1 MAFDKNNTSLFMKI
15 VIIIFA
21 VILVLSLCLPFFSSC
36 SATPSTAQDDSA
48 QGDSSTE
55 VSTVA
60 EIQAQYASLIE
71 SLEGKLADDPDN
83 LTHLASLG
91 NNYMDEG
98 VDMKSASDAADNE
111 ETIAEVFSKAVGY
124 YDDYLEAAAAS
135 DADADSV
142 SAVTVDRA
150 VCLFYS
156 GEEDQA
162 IADLSSFLEETDDY
176 VMGWYNLGAFYSQQG
191 DNEQAKEAFNKVIEL
206 DPDNESGIVSYAQ
219 LQLAIIEASEEAA
232 EEETDDADGA
242 EEESADE
249 GAADE
254 AADDADEADATADGT
269 DDADATADDGDAAGD
284 ADADADEA
292 DAETDGA
299 DATAADADESA
310 STEAE

>member
-36 SATPSTAQDDSA
+36 SATPSTTQDDSA
-48 QGDSSTE
+48 QSDSSTE
-55 VSTVA
+55 ASTVA

-124 YDDYLEAAAAS
+124 YDDYLEAAAAG

-191 DNEQAKEAFNKVIEL
+191 DNDQAKEAFNKVIEL

-249 GAADE
+249 GAAD
-254 AADDADEADATADGT
+254 TQTDGA

-284 ADADADEA
+284 TDADADEA

>member
-36 SATPSTAQDDSA
+36 SATPSTTQDDGA
-48 QGDSSTE
+48 QSDSSTE
-55 VSTVA
+55 ASTVA

-124 YDDYLEAAAAS
+124 YDDYLEAAAAG

-191 DNEQAKEAFNKVIEL
+191 DNDQAKEAFNKVIEL

-254 AADDADEADATADGT
+254 TADVADE
-269 DDADATADDGDAAGD
+269 ADATADDGDAAGD

>member
-36 SATPSTAQDDSA
+36 SAMPSTTQDDSA
-48 QGDSSTE
+48 QSDSSTE
-55 VSTVA
+55 ASTVA

-124 YDDYLEAAAAS
+124 YDDYLEAAAAG

-191 DNEQAKEAFNKVIEL
+191 DNDQAKEAFNKVIEL

-254 AADDADEADATADGT
+254 AADDADDADATADDADAQT
-269 DDADATADDGDAAGD
+269 DSADDADATAD
-284 ADADADEA
+284 
-292 DAETDGA
+292 
-299 DATAADADESA
+299 DADESA

>member
-36 SATPSTAQDDSA
+36 SATPSTTQDDGA
-48 QGDSSTE
+48 QSDSSTE
-55 VSTVA
+55 ASTVA

-124 YDDYLEAAAAS
+124 YDDYLEAAAAG

-156 GEEDQA
+156 GEEGQA

-191 DNEQAKEAFNKVIEL
+191 DNDQAKEAFNKVIEL
-206 DPDNESGIVSYAQ
+206 DPDNESGVVSYAQ

-232 EEETDDADGA
+232 AEEETDGADGA

-254 AADDADEADATADGT
+254 TADVADE
-269 DDADATADDGDAAGD
+269 ADATADDGDAAGD

>member
-36 SATPSTAQDDSA
+36 SATPSTTQDDSA
-48 QGDSSTE
+48 QSDSSSE
-55 VSTVA
+55 ASTVA

-124 YDDYLEAAAAS
+124 YDDYLEAAAAG

-162 IADLSSFLEETDDY
+162 IADLSSFLEATDDY

-191 DNEQAKEAFNKVIEL
+191 DNDQAKEAFNKVIEL

-232 EEETDDADGA
+232 EEEADDADGA

-249 GAADE
+249 GAAD
-254 AADDADEADATADGT
+254 TQTDGA

>member
-36 SATPSTAQDDSA
+36 SATPSTTQDDGA
-48 QGDSSTE
+48 QSDSSTE
-55 VSTVA
+55 ASTVA

-98 VDMKSASDAADNE
+98 VDMKSASGAADHE

-124 YDDYLEAAAAS
+124 YDDYLEAAAAG

-162 IADLSSFLEETDDY
+162 IADLSSFLEGTDDY

-191 DNEQAKEAFNKVIEL
+191 DNDQAKEAFNKVIEL
-206 DPDNESGIVSYAQ
+206 DPDNESGVVSYAQ
-219 LQLAIIEASEEAA
+219 LQLAIIEASEEAAA

-249 GAADE
+249 GAADGT
-254 AADDADEADATADGT
+254 ADVADE
-269 DDADATADDGDAAGD
+269 ADATADDGDAAGD

>member
-36 SATPSTAQDDSA
+36 SATPSTTQDDGA
-48 QGDSSTE
+48 QSDSSTE
-55 VSTVA
+55 ASTVA

-98 VDMKSASDAADNE
+98 VGMKSASDAADNE

-124 YDDYLEAAAAS
+124 YDDYLEAAAAG

-156 GEEDQA
+156 GEENQA

-191 DNEQAKEAFNKVIEL
+191 DNDQAKEAFNKVIEL

-232 EEETDDADGA
+232 AEEETDDADGA

-254 AADDADEADATADGT
+254 TADVADE
-269 DDADATADDGDAAGD
+269 ADATADDGDAAGD

>member
-36 SATPSTAQDDSA
+36 SATPSTTQDDSA
-48 QGDSSTE
+48 QSDSSTE
-55 VSTVA
+55 ASTVA

-124 YDDYLEAAAAS
+124 YDDYLEAAAAG

-191 DNEQAKEAFNKVIEL
+191 DNDQAKEAFNKVIEL

-249 GAADE
+249 GAAD
-254 AADDADEADATADGT
+254 TQTDGA

-284 ADADADEA
+284 ADADADAA
-292 DAETDGA
+292 DAEADDA
-299 DATAADADESA
+299 DATADDADESA

>member
-15 VIIIFA
+15 VIIFA

-36 SATPSTAQDDSA
+36 SATPSTTQDDSA
-48 QGDSSTE
+48 QSDSSSE
-55 VSTVA
+55 ASTVA
-60 EIQAQYASLIE
+60 EIQAQYARLIE

-124 YDDYLEAAAAS
+124 YDDYLEAAAAG

-191 DNEQAKEAFNKVIEL
+191 DNDQAKEAFNKVIEL

-249 GAADE
+249 GAAD
-254 AADDADEADATADGT
+254 TQTDGA

>member
-36 SATPSTAQDDSA
+36 SATPSTTQDDGA
-48 QGDSSTE
+48 QSDSSTE
-55 VSTVA
+55 ASTVA

-124 YDDYLEAAAAS
+124 YDDYLEAAAAG

-162 IADLSSFLEETDDY
+162 IADLSSFLEGTDDY

-191 DNEQAKEAFNKVIEL
+191 DNDQAKEAFNKVIEL
-206 DPDNESGIVSYAQ
+206 DPDNESGVVSYAQ

-232 EEETDDADGA
+232 AEEETDGADGA

-254 AADDADEADATADGT
+254 TADVADE
-269 DDADATADDGDAAGD
+269 ADATADDGDAAGD

>member
-1 MAFDKNNTSLFMKI
+1 M
-15 VIIIFA
+15 
-21 VILVLSLCLPFFSSC
+21 
-36 SATPSTAQDDSA
+36 
-48 QGDSSTE
+48 
-55 VSTVA
+55 
-60 EIQAQYASLIE
+60 
-71 SLEGKLADDPDN
+71 
-83 LTHLASLG
+83 
-91 NNYMDEG
+91 
-98 VDMKSASDAADNE
+98 
-111 ETIAEVFSKAVGY
+111 
-124 YDDYLEAAAAS
+124 
-135 DADADSV
+135 
-142 SAVTVDRA
+142 TVDRA

-162 IADLSSFLEETDDY
+162 IADLSSFLEGTDDY

-191 DNEQAKEAFNKVIEL
+191 DNDQAKEAFNKVIEL
-206 DPDNESGIVSYAQ
+206 DPDNESGVVSYAQ
-219 LQLAIIEASEEAA
+219 LQLAIIEASEEAAA

-254 AADDADEADATADGT
+254 TADVADE
-269 DDADATADDGDAAGD
+269 ADATADDGDAAGD

>member
-36 SATPSTAQDDSA
+36 SATPSTTQDDGA
-48 QGDSSTE
+48 QSDSSTE
-55 VSTVA
+55 ASTVA

-83 LTHLASLG
+83 MTHLASLG

-124 YDDYLEAAAAS
+124 YDDYLEAAAAG

-191 DNEQAKEAFNKVIEL
+191 DNDQAKEAFNKVIEL
-206 DPDNESGIVSYAQ
+206 DPDNESGVVSYAQ

-232 EEETDDADGA
+232 AEEETDGADGA

-254 AADDADEADATADGT
+254 TADVADE
-269 DDADATADDGDAAGD
+269 ADATADDGDAAGD

>member
-36 SATPSTAQDDSA
+36 SATPSTTQDDGA
-48 QGDSSTE
+48 QSDSSTE
-55 VSTVA
+55 ASTVA

-124 YDDYLEAAAAS
+124 YDDYLEAAAAG

-191 DNEQAKEAFNKVIEL
+191 DNDQAKEAFNKVIEL
-206 DPDNESGIVSYAQ
+206 DPDNESGVVSYAQ
-219 LQLAIIEASEEAA
+219 LQLAIIEASEEAAA

-254 AADDADEADATADGT
+254 TADVADEADATV
-269 DDADATADDGDAAGD
+269 DDGDAAGD

>member
-36 SATPSTAQDDSA
+36 SATPSTTQDDSA
-48 QGDSSTE
+48 QSDSSSE
-55 VSTVA
+55 ASTVA
-60 EIQAQYASLIE
+60 EIQAQYARLIE

-124 YDDYLEAAAAS
+124 YDDYLEAAAAG

-191 DNEQAKEAFNKVIEL
+191 DNDQAKEAFNKVIEL

-249 GAADE
+249 GAAD
-254 AADDADEADATADGT
+254 TQTDGA

>member
-36 SATPSTAQDDSA
+36 SATPSTTQDDGA
-48 QGDSSTE
+48 QSDSSTE
-55 VSTVA
+55 ASTVA

-98 VDMKSASDAADNE
+98 VGMKSASDAADNE

-124 YDDYLEAAAAS
+124 YDDYLEAAAAG

-191 DNEQAKEAFNKVIEL
+191 DNDQAKEAFNKVIEL

-232 EEETDDADGA
+232 AEEETDDADG

-254 AADDADEADATADGT
+254 TADVADE
-269 DDADATADDGDAAGD
+269 ADATADDGDAAGD

>member
-36 SATPSTAQDDSA
+36 SATPSTTQDDGA
-48 QGDSSTE
+48 QSDSSTE
-55 VSTVA
+55 ASTVA

-98 VDMKSASDAADNE
+98 VDMKSASDAADTE

-124 YDDYLEAAAAS
+124 YDDYLEAAAAG

-162 IADLSSFLEETDDY
+162 IADLSSFLEGTDDY

-191 DNEQAKEAFNKVIEL
+191 DNDQAKEAFNKVIEL
-206 DPDNESGIVSYAQ
+206 DPDNESGIMSYAQ

-232 EEETDDADGA
+232 AEEETDGADGA

-254 AADDADEADATADGT
+254 TADVADE
-269 DDADATADDGDAAGD
+269 ADATADDGDAAGD

>member
-36 SATPSTAQDDSA
+36 SATPSTTQDDGA
-48 QGDSSTE
+48 QSDSSTE
-55 VSTVA
+55 ASTVA

-124 YDDYLEAAAAS
+124 YDDYLEAAAAG

-162 IADLSSFLEETDDY
+162 IADLSSFLEGTDDY

-191 DNEQAKEAFNKVIEL
+191 DNDQAKEAFNKVIEL
-206 DPDNESGIVSYAQ
+206 DPDNESGVVSYAQ
-219 LQLAIIEASEEAA
+219 LQLAIIEASEEAAA

-254 AADDADEADATADGT
+254 TADVADE
-269 DDADATADDGDAAGD
+269 ADATADDGDAAGD

>member
-36 SATPSTAQDDSA
+36 SATPSTTQDDSA
-48 QGDSSTE
+48 QSDSSSE
-55 VSTVA
+55 ASTVA

-124 YDDYLEAAAAS
+124 YDDYLEAAAAG

-162 IADLSSFLEETDDY
+162 IADLSSFLEATDDY

-191 DNEQAKEAFNKVIEL
+191 DNDQAKEAFNKVIEL

-232 EEETDDADGA
+232 EEEADDADGA

-249 GAADE
+249 GAAD
-254 AADDADEADATADGT
+254 TQTDGA

-284 ADADADEA
+284 ADADADAA
-292 DAETDGA
+292 DAETDDA
-299 DATAADADESA
+299 DATADDADESA

>member
-36 SATPSTAQDDSA
+36 SATPSTTQDDSA
-48 QGDSSTE
+48 QSDSSSE
-55 VSTVA
+55 ASTVA

-111 ETIAEVFSKAVGY
+111 ETITEVFSKAVGY
-124 YDDYLEAAAAS
+124 YDDYLEAAAAG

-162 IADLSSFLEETDDY
+162 IADLSSFLEATDDY

-191 DNEQAKEAFNKVIEL
+191 DNDQAKEAFNKVIEL

-232 EEETDDADGA
+232 EEEADDADGA

-249 GAADE
+249 GAAD
-254 AADDADEADATADGT
+254 TQTDGA

-284 ADADADEA
+284 ADADADAA
-292 DAETDGA
+292 DAETDDA
-299 DATAADADESA
+299 DATADDADESA

>member
-36 SATPSTAQDDSA
+36 SATPSTTQDDGA
-48 QGDSSTE
+48 QSDSSTE
-55 VSTVA
+55 ASTVA

-124 YDDYLEAAAAS
+124 YDDYLEAAAAG

-191 DNEQAKEAFNKVIEL
+191 DNDQAKEAFNKVIEL

-232 EEETDDADGA
+232 AEEETDDADGA

-254 AADDADEADATADGT
+254 TADVADEADATT
-269 DDADATADDGDAAGD
+269 DDGDAAGD

>member
-36 SATPSTAQDDSA
+36 SATPSTTQDDGA
-48 QGDSSTE
+48 QSDSSTE
-55 VSTVA
+55 ASTVA

-124 YDDYLEAAAAS
+124 YDDYLEAAAAG

-191 DNEQAKEAFNKVIEL
+191 DNDQAKEAFNKVIEL
-206 DPDNESGIVSYAQ
+206 DPDNESGVVSYAQ
-219 LQLAIIEASEEAA
+219 LQLAIIEASEEAAA

-254 AADDADEADATADGT
+254 TADVADEADATGEDGV
-269 DDADATADDGDAAGD
+269 AAGD

-292 DAETDGA
+292 VAETDGA

>member
-36 SATPSTAQDDSA
+36 SATPSTTQDDSA
-48 QGDSSTE
+48 QSDSSSE
-55 VSTVA
+55 ASTVA

-124 YDDYLEAAAAS
+124 YDDYLEAAAAG

-162 IADLSSFLEETDDY
+162 IADLSSFLEATDDY

-191 DNEQAKEAFNKVIEL
+191 DNDQAKEAFNKVIEL

-249 GAADE
+249 GAAD
-254 AADDADEADATADGT
+254 TQTDGA
-269 DDADATADDGDAAGD
+269 DDADATADDGDAAGDADAD

>member
-36 SATPSTAQDDSA
+36 SATPSTTQDDSA
-48 QGDSSTE
+48 QSDSSTE
-55 VSTVA
+55 ASTVA
-60 EIQAQYASLIE
+60 EIQTQYASLIE

-124 YDDYLEAAAAS
+124 YDDYLEAAAAG

-191 DNEQAKEAFNKVIEL
+191 DNDQAKEAFNKVIEL

-254 AADDADEADATADGT
+254 TADVADETADV
-269 DDADATADDGDAAGD
+269 
-284 ADADADEA
+284 ADEA

>member
-36 SATPSTAQDDSA
+36 SATPSTTQDDGA
-48 QGDSSTE
+48 QSDSSTE
-55 VSTVA
+55 ASTVA

-124 YDDYLEAAAAS
+124 YDDYLEAAAAG

-191 DNEQAKEAFNKVIEL
+191 DNDQAKEAFNKVIEL
-206 DPDNESGIVSYAQ
+206 DPDNESGVVSYAQ

-232 EEETDDADGA
+232 ADAPPADAAGAAAVAAAAGAAAETADV
-242 EEESADE
+242 ADE
-249 GAADE
+249 
-254 AADDADEADATADGT
+254 
-269 DDADATADDGDAAGD
+269 ADATADDGDAAGD

>member
-36 SATPSTAQDDSA
+36 SATPSTTQDDSA
-48 QGDSSTE
+48 QSDSSTE
-55 VSTVA
+55 ASTVA
-60 EIQAQYASLIE
+60 EIQTQYASLIE

-124 YDDYLEAAAAS
+124 YDDYLEAAAAG

-191 DNEQAKEAFNKVIEL
+191 DNDQAKEAFNKVIEL
-206 DPDNESGIVSYAQ
+206 DPDNESGVVSYAQ
-219 LQLAIIEASEEAA
+219 LQLAIIEASEEAAA

-249 GAADE
+249 GAAD
-254 AADDADEADATADGT
+254 TQTDGA

>member
-36 SATPSTAQDDSA
+36 SATPSTTQDDSA
-48 QGDSSTE
+48 QSDSSSE
-55 VSTVA
+55 ASTVA
-60 EIQAQYASLIE
+60 EIQAQYARLIE

-124 YDDYLEAAAAS
+124 YDDYLEAAAAG

-191 DNEQAKEAFNKVIEL
+191 DNDQAKEAFNKVIEL

-249 GAADE
+249 GAAD
-254 AADDADEADATADGT
+254 TQTDGA

-284 ADADADEA
+284 TDADADEA

>member
-36 SATPSTAQDDSA
+36 SATPSTTQDDSA
-48 QGDSSTE
+48 QSDSSTE
-55 VSTVA
+55 ASTVA

-124 YDDYLEAAAAS
+124 YDDYLEAAAAG

-191 DNEQAKEAFNKVIEL
+191 DNDQAKEAFNKVIEL

-249 GAADE
+249 GAAD
-254 AADDADEADATADGT
+254 TQTDGA

>member
-36 SATPSTAQDDSA
+36 SATPSTTQDDSA
-48 QGDSSTE
+48 QSDSSTE
-55 VSTVA
+55 ASTVA

-111 ETIAEVFSKAVGY
+111 ETIVEVFSKAVGY
-124 YDDYLEAAAAS
+124 YDDYLEAAAAG

-191 DNEQAKEAFNKVIEL
+191 DNDQAKEAFNKVIEL
-206 DPDNESGIVSYAQ
+206 DPDNESGVVSYAQ

-232 EEETDDADGA
+232 AETDDADGA
-242 EEESADE
+242 EEGSADE

-254 AADDADEADATADGT
+254 TADDADEADAQT
-269 DDADATADDGDAAGD
+269 DDGDAAGD
-284 ADADADEA
+284 ADADAEA
-292 DAETDGA
+292 DDAGADDA

>member
-36 SATPSTAQDDSA
+36 SATPSTTQDDGA
-48 QGDSSTE
+48 QSDSSTE
-55 VSTVA
+55 ASTVA

-124 YDDYLEAAAAS
+124 YDDYLEAAAAG

-162 IADLSSFLEETDDY
+162 IADLSSFLEGTDDY

-191 DNEQAKEAFNKVIEL
+191 DNDQAKEAFNKVIEL
-206 DPDNESGIVSYAQ
+206 DPDNESGIMSYAQ

-232 EEETDDADGA
+232 AEEETDGA

-254 AADDADEADATADGT
+254 TADVADE
-269 DDADATADDGDAAGD
+269 ADATADDGDAAGD

>member
-1 MAFDKNNTSLFMKI
+1 M
-15 VIIIFA
+15 
-21 VILVLSLCLPFFSSC
+21 
-36 SATPSTAQDDSA
+36 
-48 QGDSSTE
+48 
-55 VSTVA
+55 
-60 EIQAQYASLIE
+60 
-71 SLEGKLADDPDN
+71 
-83 LTHLASLG
+83 
-91 NNYMDEG
+91 
-98 VDMKSASDAADNE
+98 
-111 ETIAEVFSKAVGY
+111 
-124 YDDYLEAAAAS
+124 
-135 DADADSV
+135 

-191 DNEQAKEAFNKVIEL
+191 DNDQAKEAFNKVIEL

-232 EEETDDADGA
+232 AEEETDDADGA

-254 AADDADEADATADGT
+254 TADVADEADATT
-269 DDADATADDGDAAGD
+269 DDGDAAGD

>member
-36 SATPSTAQDDSA
+36 SATPSTTQDDSA
-48 QGDSSTE
+48 QSDSSTE
-55 VSTVA
+55 ASTVA

-124 YDDYLEAAAAS
+124 YDDYLEAAAAG

-191 DNEQAKEAFNKVIEL
+191 DNDQAKEAFNKVIEL

-249 GAADE
+249 GAAD
-254 AADDADEADATADGT
+254 TQTDGA

-284 ADADADEA
+284 ADADADAA
-292 DAETDGA
+292 DAETDDA
-299 DATAADADESA
+299 DATADDADESA

>member
-36 SATPSTAQDDSA
+36 SATPSTTQDDGA
-48 QGDSSTE
+48 QSDSSTE
-55 VSTVA
+55 ASTVA

-124 YDDYLEAAAAS
+124 YDDYLEAAAAG

-191 DNEQAKEAFNKVIEL
+191 DNDQAKEAFNKVIEL
-206 DPDNESGIVSYAQ
+206 DPDNESGVVSYAQ

-232 EEETDDADGA
+232 AEEETDGADGA

-254 AADDADEADATADGT
+254 TADVADE
-269 DDADATADDGDAAGD
+269 ADATADDGDAAGD